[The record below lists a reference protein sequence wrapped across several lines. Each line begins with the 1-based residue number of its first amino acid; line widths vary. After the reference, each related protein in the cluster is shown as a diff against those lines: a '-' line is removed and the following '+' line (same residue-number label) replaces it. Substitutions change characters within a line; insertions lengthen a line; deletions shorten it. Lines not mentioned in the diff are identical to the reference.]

1 MGFIQAVNINEN
13 SRQFENDYI
22 SHLEEMLLLRTKENE
37 SLQKKLDVV
46 KQSKNQC
53 LSKMSHEIRTPMNAI
68 VGYAHLIQKEPLS
81 IKQKDQMQELKNSAN
96 NLSRLINHLL
106 DVEKMETDNM
116 IPDSSEFNPHEM
128 IKRIVDLEKEEM
140 KQKGIDFNLAL
151 TGLPDQINGDEVRL
165 EFILSNLL
173 NNAVKFTNSGQITL
187 SSKNLIQTK
196 NKIRIKFEI
205 IDTGAGI
212 SLEQQKSLFLFNN
225 NSAEDHYSGSALAIC
240 KKLTEFMGGR
250 IGAKSCSGKGSCF
263 FLELTFGFLKAQ
275 MIYLKKQP

>member
-1 MGFIQAVNINEN
+1 MHEDAQHSQDTIVTTKDLKNNSNNIGLWILNLKTLELSWGQEAFSILNKPVTDKFEVSELLSLLTPDSQQILFDQFKDLVNDQKSFTLNLKTVTDTILRFHGQPIFLSNVTNSVMGFIQAVNINEN

-81 IKQKDQMQELKNSAN
+81 IKQKDQMQELKNSVS

-140 KQKGIDFNLAL
+140 KQKGINFNL
-151 TGLPDQINGDEVRL
+151 R
-165 EFILSNLL
+165 
-173 NNAVKFTNSGQITL
+173 
-187 SSKNLIQTK
+187 
-196 NKIRIKFEI
+196 
-205 IDTGAGI
+205 
-212 SLEQQKSLFLFNN
+212 
-225 NSAEDHYSGSALAIC
+225 
-240 KKLTEFMGGR
+240 
-250 IGAKSCSGKGSCF
+250 
-263 FLELTFGFLKAQ
+263 
-275 MIYLKKQP
+275 